1 MYGAYII
8 LCDNA
13 AWKKMIFLK
22 KAVLSLWKRLPG
34 AQVRWGWGTSMV
46 QREALALLPTLS
58 LTAWVG
64 THTLWALV
72 YSALLV
78 GYLAGTKTRDAS
90 KASG

>member
-1 MYGAYII
+1 
-8 LCDNA
+8 
-13 AWKKMIFLK
+13 
-22 KAVLSLWKRLPG
+22 
-34 AQVRWGWGTSMV
+34 MV
-46 QREALALLPTLS
+46 QVEALALLPTLS

-72 YSALLV
+72 CSALLV

>member
-22 KAVLSLWKRLPG
+22 KAG
-34 AQVRWGWGTSMV
+34 AKVRGGWGTSMV
-46 QREALALLPTLS
+46 QREVLALLPTLS